1 LIQPLIDSIQNVLG
15 DAPRPVP
22 LHVPTFGGNCKS
34 YVQECV
40 DTGWVS
46 SVGSYVTKFE
56 EDMAAYTGAKHAVA
70 VGTGTAGL
78 HIALLMAGVERGD
91 EVLCPSL
98 TFVATAN
105 AVHYCGGVPHFVDV
119 EATSLGID
127 AHAIDAYLQDNA
139 ERRDDGGCYNK
150 HTGARIRALVGM
162 HAFGHPFD
170 LDAVA
175 TLCDT
180 WGVVFVEDAAESLGS
195 LHNGRHTGTIG
206 KVGVISFNGNKIL
219 TTGGGGMILTN
230 DEELAAHAKHV
241 TTTAKRP
248 HRWAYFHDE
257 LGYNYRLP
265 NLNAALGC
273 GQLEQIEET
282 ITTKRGLAERYQ
294 KAFEAV
300 GGASMLPEPAGTRSN
315 YWLNVLV
322 LDEGLADQRDTL
334 LDACCDAG
342 LLVRPIWD
350 PMHTLPMYDS
360 CPRMPLPVTEN
371 LAQRVINL
379 PSTAGL

>member
-1 LIQPLIDSIQNVLG
+1 MIQPLIDTIQNVLG
-15 DAPRPVP
+15 DIPRPVP
-22 LHVPTFGGNCKS
+22 LHVPTFKGNCSS

-56 EDMAAYTGAKHAVA
+56 EDIAAYTGAKHAVA

-105 AVHYCGGVPHFVDV
+105 AVHYCGAAPHFVDV
-119 EATSLGID
+119 EAASLGVD
-127 AHAIDAYLQDNA
+127 AAAIDAYLA
-139 ERRDDGGCYNK
+139 EHAEQRDDGGCYNK
-150 HTGARIRALVGM
+150 QTGARIRALLGM

-170 LDAVA
+170 VDAVA
-175 TLCDT
+175 ALCDK
-180 WGVVFVEDAAESLGS
+180 WGLVFVEDAAESLGS
-195 LHNGRHTGTIG
+195 LHQGRHTGTVG

-219 TTGGGGMILTN
+219 TTGGGGMVVTN
-230 DEELAAHAKHV
+230 DETLAAWAKHI

-248 HRWAYFHDE
+248 HRWDYFHDE
-257 LGYNYRLP
+257 VGYNYRLP

-273 GQLEQIEET
+273 GQLEMIEET
-282 ITTKRGLAERYQ
+282 VAAKRDLAERYQ
-294 KAFEAV
+294 QAFAA
-300 GGASMLPEPAGTRSN
+300 GTGASMLPEPDGTRSN

-322 LDEGLADQRDTL
+322 LEDALADQRDAL

-342 LLVRPIWD
+342 ILVRPIWN
-350 PMHTLPMYDS
+350 PMHTLPMYEN
-360 CPRMPLPVTEN
+360 CPRMPLPVTEHF
-371 LAQRVINL
+371 AQRVINL